1 MTVHMRLARPV
12 SDLAL
17 SVAAYQRGLG
27 LQELG
32 RFENHEGFDGV
43 MLGQPG
49 SDVHFE
55 FTVCRSHP
63 VRPTPTPEDLWVFYQ
78 PDATVW
84 QATCDALL
92 RAEFG
97 EVVSFNPYWGRHGR
111 TFEDRDGYRVVIQ
124 RAAWVV
130 LGQGDV

>member
-12 SDLAL
+12 SDLAP

-32 RFENHEGFDGV
+32 RFEDHQGFDGV

-84 QATCDALL
+84 RTTCDALL
-92 RAEFG
+92 SAGFG
-97 EVVSFNPYWGRHGR
+97 EVLSFNPYWGRHGR

-130 LGQGDV
+130 LAQGDV

>member
-12 SDLAL
+12 GDLAL

-32 RFENHEGFDGV
+32 HFENHEDFDGV

-78 PDATVW
+78 PDATAW
-84 QATCDALL
+84 QTTCDALL
-92 RAEFG
+92 AAGFG
-97 EVVSFNPYWGRHGR
+97 EVLSFNPYWSRHGR